1 MAVGSRIWQRPLGVA
16 WVSGGVGLVVVVA
29 LLVAQGRGV
38 SGFVHAAPPFVDR
51 ASTRGSLEVLRPED
65 AFDGMF
71 YYRMAVSPFSDAH
84 QVAGIVF
91 DTPALRS
98 ARMGYPLLGF
108 VGSAGDADLVPYS
121 LIVVNVLA
129 MFGLGWVGGALARDS
144 GRAAMWGVLLPLF
157 PGFVYTLGFDL
168 TELVTALSLA
178 GAVLALRTRHTVVA
192 AVLAT
197 YAVLT
202 RETAAVLALALVATW
217 LWRFVRDRPVA
228 IRERAQLIVGIV
240 PLAVA
245 VAVQF
250 ALREQWGVFP
260 IRESSDT
267 NVVFPLQGFFES
279 IDRFGPTSG
288 SNLFRLVSLAFLVFV
303 VVVAA
308 LSLRRSQARLYE
320 KVAFLLGV
328 LVAMLPNHFIWEGAT
343 SFVRGANEAYLFAI
357 IVVLGARF
365 AIDRV
370 LAGAVVAMFGLT
382 FVSELSKA

>member
-16 WVSGGVGLVVVVA
+16 CVSGAVGLLVVLV

-51 ASTRGSLEVLRPED
+51 ASTRDSLEVLPAED

-108 VGSAGDADLVPYS
+108 AGSLGDPDLVPYA
-121 LIVVNVLA
+121 LIALNLLA

-168 TELVTALSLA
+168 TELVTALALA
-178 GAVLALRTRHTVVA
+178 GAVLALRRRRTAVA

-202 RETAAVLALALVATW
+202 RETAAVLAIALVAAW
-217 LWRFVRDRPVA
+217 LWRFVRDRPA
-228 IRERAQLIVGIV
+228 AARERAQLVVGVV
-240 PLAVA
+240 PLVVA
-245 VAVQF
+245 VVVQF

-260 IRESSDT
+260 LRESGDT

-303 VVVAA
+303 VAAAA
-308 LSLRRSQARLYE
+308 LSLRRSEARVYE
-320 KVAFLLGV
+320 KVAFVLGV
-328 LVAMLPNHFIWEGAT
+328 VVAMLPNHFIWEGAT

-357 IVVLGARF
+357 VVVLGARL
-365 AIDRV
+365 AVDRV

-382 FVSELSKA
+382 LVAAVGKA